1 MAEAAGK
8 PLLIELGVEELPIAA
23 VDTLAEA
30 FLNAVRKGLET
41 RHFGIGSEH
50 HGRTPQFYCSPRR
63 LAAYLPWVSSK
74 QDDVHTKV
82 LGPAVSI
89 GLDAAGQPTVAL
101 RGFAAKIGV
110 AVESLTR
117 EMTDKGE
124 RFVYV
129 SEDVGQPLTALLP
142 EILAEALK
150 ALPIAKPMRWGDH
163 DFSFVRPLHWLVI
176 LFGETVIETELM
188 GIRSGRQSRGHRFH
202 HDKPVWIADADGYV
216 EALRA
221 AHVLA
226 DPAERRARIRSE
238 VARAAA
244 EVDRLPHLDDA
255 LLDQIANLT
264 EWPVAIVCSF
274 DRYFVS
280 VPEEALIATMVT
292 NQKFVPLLENYTP
305 DLATIGLDADPSE
318 VQGQRLS
325 NLFIG
330 VANVESRDP
339 AQIRH
344 GYERVIRPRFA
355 DAMFFWNQDLRELP
369 LSQRQEALKAV
380 TDQPAL
386 GSLWDKSVR
395 VAELARVIANRV
407 GADAAQAAHAASLAK
422 CDLLTRMVGEF
433 PELQGV
439 MGRTYAL
446 AQGEPADVAHALDE
460 VYMPRQAGDGIAPSP
475 LGRVLA
481 VAERV
486 DTLAGLFAIGGKPGG
501 AKDPYALRRAALG
514 LARTLIE
521 GGLQLDTRGL
531 LLEALDAIP
540 EGAFAA
546 GLKPGRGGKPDKSD
560 KSDEPGAAPAPDSGA
575 RRAAT
580 AAELEL
586 FILERLRGYYAEQ
599 GFAAGLF
606 DAVAAVAPTSLFD
619 FDRRLRALAAF
630 MRRPESAALAAA
642 NKRVANIL
650 RKQAEEA
657 GGAAVAINAALFEA
671 PAERALGDALAAAR
685 HSSAAA
691 VACHDY
697 AGALESL
704 AALEAPVARFFDDVM
719 VLADDPAVRANRL
732 ALLAGLQA
740 AFNAIADIARV

>member
-63 LAAYLPWVSSK
+63 LAVYLPWVASG
-74 QDDVHTKV
+74 QPRVHTKV
-82 LGPAVSI
+82 QGPAVST
-89 GLDAAGQPTVAL
+89 GLDAAGQSTAAL

-150 ALPIAKPMRWGDH
+150 ALPIAKPMRWGNH
-163 DFSFVRPLHWLVI
+163 DYSFVRPLHWLVI

-238 VARAAA
+238 VARVTGEFLTAQ
-244 EVDRLPHLDDA
+244 LDDA
-255 LLDQIANLT
+255 LLGQIANLT
-264 EWPVAIVCSF
+264 EWPVAIDCAF
-274 DRYFVS
+274 DEAFLA
-280 VPEEALIATMVT
+280 VPQEALITTMET
-292 NQKFVPLLENYTP
+292 NQKFVPLIN
-305 DLATIGLDADPSE
+305 AAG
-318 VQGQRLS
+318 RL
-325 NLFIG
+325 LPRFIG
-330 VANVESRDP
+330 VANIDSKDA

-355 DAMFFWNQDLRELP
+355 DAKFFFDEDLKTP
-369 LSQRQEALKAV
+369 LAQHRSALETV
-380 TDQPAL
+380 TYQAAL

-546 GLKPGRGGKPDKSD
+546 GLKPGRGGKPD